1 MITIWY
7 FEEKRSRINMY
18 HELFLIMYVKH
29 GRAGVVVPLRF
40 WWLEGI
46 KARLFD
52 EVTIWKYKRLR
63 HQWFPLPSQTSN
75 VKFEKL
81 IKTVVSFVSLYI
93 LQSQMLYNLGKTGRD
108 WTS

>member
-7 FEEKRSRINMY
+7 FEEKKINMY

-108 WTS
+108 WIS